1 MVEMSDT
8 APTPVTAPRRRG
20 NPHGTPGNLTNAGKG
35 RPKGVPNKFGV
46 GLKGA
51 ILQSFAE
58 VGGIKWLNK
67 LAESHPPVYATL
79 LGRVLPL
86 EVTGAGGGP
95 LIVSW
100 DMSGFSTP
108 NAPAIASPNAPLIEG
123 AIVRDAEVVSDGPG
137 RPGGDVAVGE
147 ATD

>member
-1 MVEMSDT
+1 M
-8 APTPVTAPRRRG
+8 
-20 NPHGTPGNLTNAGKG
+20 G
-35 RPKGVPNKFGV
+35 RPKGSQNKFGV

-58 VGGIKWLNK
+58 VGGVKWLNK

-95 LIVSW
+95 LTISW
-100 DMSGFSTP
+100 DMSGFGQP
-108 NAPAIASPNAPLIEG
+108 VIASPGAPTIEG
-123 AIVRDAEVVSDGPG
+123 AIVDAVEVADAADRDQD
-137 RPGGDVAVGE
+137 
-147 ATD
+147 